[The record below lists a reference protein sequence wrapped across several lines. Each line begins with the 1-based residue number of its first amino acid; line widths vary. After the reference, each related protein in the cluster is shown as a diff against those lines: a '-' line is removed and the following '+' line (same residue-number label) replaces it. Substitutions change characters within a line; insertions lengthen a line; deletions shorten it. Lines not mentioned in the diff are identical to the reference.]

1 MGDPPAASSS
11 RRTRH
16 AKPHCPTPDYWQPKT
31 LFRARPRSPV
41 SRLGYLPRHPFQGPG
56 WAWHQ
61 SAALLRIPS
70 IGDTFQNNRSVAL
83 LSCSAFSLA
92 SHRWP
97 APPQLSATRTECK
110 AVRQLHPSGMLF
122 FRPASPRQPGAST

>member
-70 IGDTFQNNRSVAL
+70 IGDPFSEQSVGCFAQL
-83 LSCSAFSLA
+83 FGFFPCFSPVA
-92 SHRWP
+92 GP
-97 APPQLSATRTECK
+97 AAAQRNT
-110 AVRQLHPSGMLF
+110 H
-122 FRPASPRQPGAST
+122 